1 MLGEGCSPFPL
12 RLLFQAANNQP
23 LFFPALY
30 YPPPTRKAG
39 SLATPH
45 KKLPLFTELPGRVI
59 LGNLHSYAR
68 ISVRYRGVW
77 WWHVCSASFLEEFFS
92 ETQGKERPG
101 SNSPGSFPFSCPK
114 LSADL
119 LDVVVQNIFSFCS
132 I

>member
-45 KKLPLFTELPGRVI
+45 KKLPLFTELPRRLI
-59 LGNLHSYAR
+59 LGNTYPYTRMLM
-68 ISVRYRGVW
+68 RYRGVGKRSFA
-77 WWHVCSASFLEEFFS
+77 CSASFLVEFFS
-92 ETQGKERPG
+92 EIGRPG
-101 SNSPGSFPFSCPK
+101 QAGKTLASS
-114 LSADL
+114 
-119 LDVVVQNIFSFCS
+119 
-132 I
+132 